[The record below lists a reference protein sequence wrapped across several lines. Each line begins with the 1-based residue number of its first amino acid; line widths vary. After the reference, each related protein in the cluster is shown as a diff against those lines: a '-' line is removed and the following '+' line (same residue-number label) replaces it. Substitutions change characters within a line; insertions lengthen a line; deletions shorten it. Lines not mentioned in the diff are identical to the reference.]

1 MNSLL
6 KNLFISFIGI
16 FLLISILLLV
26 ILWNFSNNIP
36 DYKFLKNYKPP
47 VSSKVYAGDG
57 NLVADFSKEKRI
69 FVPYRSIPKN
79 VINAFLSAEDK
90 NFFSHPGVDAKGV
103 LRATINNFKNIMT
116 SKRLEGAS
124 TITQQV
130 AKNFLLTNEVSLNRK
145 LKEAILAFRI
155 ERALTKERILELYLN
170 QIYLGS
176 GAYGVAAAS
185 LEYFDKSIKELDYAE
200 AALLAL
206 DDAGLDIGNMEAF
219 YCGNLGQANAMVGQR
234 ILQEIGQTGIPVVNC
249 SNACATGATAF
260 REAWTSIKAG
270 LYDVVLAVGV
280 EQMGTGL
287 LGGAG
292 GGVGI
297 PKEGLLG
304 SGTMP
309 AVFAEAGMEHARQYG
324 TTFEQ
329 FAKISVKNHHHSTM
343 NPKARYQIETPLDEV
358 MNAEM
363 ISYPNTKLMC
373 SVNVDGAAAA
383 VLVSEKKAKEL
394 GMQRAVRIKASVMTS
409 DPYQERDLV
418 MPDVNS
424 CTRKAAAEAYEMAG
438 LNSEDIDLV
447 ELHDCFATAE
457 MLHYENLGLCGD
469 GEAGRLID
477 EGEVELGG
485 RIPVNVSGGLLSKGH
500 PLGATGIANIYEV
513 CTHLRGEAGARQVE
527 NAKIGM
533 THVIG
538 LGSACGI
545 HILEKV

>member
-1 MNSLL
+1 
-6 KNLFISFIGI
+6 
-16 FLLISILLLV
+16 
-26 ILWNFSNNIP
+26 
-36 DYKFLKNYKPP
+36 
-47 VSSKVYAGDG
+47 
-57 NLVADFSKEKRI
+57 
-69 FVPYRSIPKN
+69 
-79 VINAFLSAEDK
+79 
-90 NFFSHPGVDAKGV
+90 
-103 LRATINNFKNIMT
+103 
-116 SKRLEGAS
+116 
-124 TITQQV
+124 
-130 AKNFLLTNEVSLNRK
+130 
-145 LKEAILAFRI
+145 
-155 ERALTKERILELYLN
+155 
-170 QIYLGS
+170 
-176 GAYGVAAAS
+176 
-185 LEYFDKSIKELDYAE
+185 
-200 AALLAL
+200 
-206 DDAGLDIGNMEAF
+206 
-219 YCGNLGQANAMVGQR
+219 
-234 ILQEIGQTGIPVVNC
+234 
-249 SNACATGATAF
+249 
-260 REAWTSIKAG
+260 
-270 LYDVVLAVGV
+270 
-280 EQMGTGL
+280 MGTGL

-292 GGVGI
+292 GGSGI

-309 AVFAEAGMEHARQYG
+309 AVYAEAGMEHARQYG

-343 NPKARYQIETPLDEV
+343 NPKARYQIETPLEEV

-438 LNSEDIDLV
+438 LDSKDIDLV
-447 ELHDCFATAE
+447 ELHDGFATAE

-469 GEAGRLID
+469 GEAGKMIE

-485 RIPVNVSGGLLSKGH
+485 RIPVNVSGRLLSKGH

-513 CTHLRGEAGARQVE
+513 CTHLRGEGGKRQVE
-527 NAKIGM
+527 KAKIGL

>member
-1 MNSLL
+1 MS
-6 KNLFISFIGI
+6 
-16 FLLISILLLV
+16 
-26 ILWNFSNNIP
+26 
-36 DYKFLKNYKPP
+36 D
-47 VSSKVYAGDG
+47 VYV
-57 NLVADFSKEKRI
+57 L
-69 FVPYRSIPKN
+69 
-79 VINAFLSAEDK
+79 
-90 NFFSHPGVDAKGV
+90 GVDMIKFGRFPDRTV
-103 LRATINNFKNIMT
+103 PD
-116 SKRLEGAS
+116 
-124 TITQQV
+124 
-130 AKNFLLTNEVSLNRK
+130 
-145 LKEAILAFRI
+145 
-155 ERALTKERILELYLN
+155 
-170 QIYLGS
+170 LG
-176 GAYGVAAAS
+176 
-185 LEYFDKSIKELDYAE
+185 AE

-206 DDAGLDIGNMEAF
+206 DDAGLTIDKMEAF

-287 LGGAG
+287 LGGSG
-292 GGVGI
+292 GGKGI

-309 AVFAEAGMEHARQYG
+309 AVFAEAGMEHSRQYG

-394 GMQRAVRIKASVMTS
+394 GMGRSVRVKASVLTS

-424 CTRKAAAEAYEMAG
+424 CTRKAAKEAYEMAG
-438 LNSEDIDLV
+438 LGADDIDLV

-457 MLHYENLGLCGD
+457 MLHYENLGLCED

-485 RIPVNVSGGLLSKGH
+485 RVPVNVSGGLLSKGH

-513 CTHLRGEAGARQVE
+513 CTHLRGEAGERQVE
-527 NAKIGM
+527 GAKVGL

-545 HILEKV
+545 HILEKA

>member
-1 MNSLL
+1 MS
-6 KNLFISFIGI
+6 
-16 FLLISILLLV
+16 
-26 ILWNFSNNIP
+26 
-36 DYKFLKNYKPP
+36 D
-47 VSSKVYAGDG
+47 VYV
-57 NLVADFSKEKRI
+57 L
-69 FVPYRSIPKN
+69 
-79 VINAFLSAEDK
+79 
-90 NFFSHPGVDAKGV
+90 GVDMIKFG
-103 LRATINNFKNIMT
+103 RFP
-116 SKRLEGAS
+116 
-124 TITQQV
+124 
-130 AKNFLLTNEVSLNRK
+130 
-145 LKEAILAFRI
+145 
-155 ERALTKERILELYLN
+155 ERTVPD
-170 QIYLGS
+170 LG
-176 GAYGVAAAS
+176 
-185 LEYFDKSIKELDYAE
+185 AE

-206 DDAGLDIGNMEAF
+206 DDAGLNIGNMEAF

-270 LYDVVLAVGV
+270 LYDIVLAVGV

-292 GGVGI
+292 GGTGI

-309 AVFAEAGMEHARQYG
+309 AVFAEAGMEHSRQYG

-424 CTRKAAAEAYEMAG
+424 CTRKAASEAYEMAG
-438 LNSEDIDLV
+438 LDSTDIDLV

-457 MLHYENLGLCGD
+457 MLHYENLGLCKD

-513 CTHLRGEAGARQVE
+513 CTHLRGEAGKRQVE
-527 NAKIGM
+527 GAKIGM

-545 HILEKV
+545 HILEKVQ